1 MSSFSLN
8 KKRNFIKIMFFVL
21 ISSLSF
27 AQEIVNNSSVD
38 SIKIYKKEQIK
49 FNYKQLIIP
58 TVFIGYGI
66 IGLESDQLKIFNSE
80 VKEEVTEHIDKK
92 ITIDDFSQ
100 YTPLVTALSL
110 DLLGVKGKNNFKD
123 KAIIASTSYLIM
135 GITVSS
141 LKKITHVERPD
152 GSGFNS
158 FPSGHTA
165 TAFMGAELLYQEYKE
180 KSIWYG
186 ISGYIVATG
195 TGAFRMYN
203 NRHWLTD
210 VVAGAG
216 IGILSTKAAYWL
228 YPTVNKLF
236 TNKKESNHK
245 TAFIPYYDGKTAGF
259 GLVSTF

>member
-1 MSSFSLN
+1 MIFLFP
-8 KKRNFIKIMFFVL
+8 KKYRKIIKISLFLLV
-21 ISSLSF
+21 SSLSF
-27 AQEIVNNSSVD
+27 AQDNNILID
-38 SIKIYKKEQIK
+38 SIKNNESKQRR

-66 IGLESDQLKIFNSE
+66 IGLESHQLLSFNAEIKEE
-80 VKEEVTEHIDKK
+80 VKEHIDEK

-100 YTPLVTALSL
+100 YAPLATALSL
-110 DLLGVKGKNNFKD
+110 DLIGVRGKNNFKD

-135 GITVSS
+135 GISVNS
-141 LKKITHVERPD
+141 LKKITHEERPD

-186 ISGYIVATG
+186 ISGYVVATG
-195 TGAFRMYN
+195 TGVFRMYN

-216 IGILSTKAAYWL
+216 IGILSTKMAYWL

-236 TNKKESNHK
+236 TNKKESNYK
-245 TAFIPYYDGKTAGF
+245 TAFIPYYNGKTAGF

>member
-1 MSSFSLN
+1 MILFFLN
-8 KKRNFIKIMFFVL
+8 KKNSRILFFL
-21 ISSLSF
+21 FISSLSF
-27 AQEIVNNSSVD
+27 AQELKSDFSAD
-38 SIKIYKKEQIK
+38 TIKNYKNKR

-66 IGLESDQLKIFNSE
+66 IGLESDQLKSFNSE
-80 VKEEVTEHIDKK
+80 VSEEVTENIDERF
-92 ITIDDFSQ
+92 TIDDFSQ

-110 DLLGVKGKNNFKD
+110 DLIGVRGKNNFKD

-135 GITVSS
+135 GITINS
-141 LKKITHVERPD
+141 LKKITRIERPD

-186 ISGYIVATG
+186 ISGYVIASG

-216 IGILSTKAAYWL
+216 IGILSTKVAYWL

-236 TNKKESNHK
+236 TNNKESNYK
-245 TAFIPYYDGKTAGF
+245 TAFIPYYDGKTTGF